1 MNPVF
6 AGTSSLYGSRACRQS
21 PMRFPKFIGLS
32 LLTRGLPLFQIDGVL
47 RDLIKGGNGFGVHFK
62 SLLHNDQVCKFLA
75 ISRLKLPPH
84 VRKSA
89 PRQCSANLPRVS
101 RRQRGLPEGLSA
113 LRHKSE
119 LPEHNGTQG
128 MSDGVLDPES
138 N

>member
-1 MNPVF
+1 
-6 AGTSSLYGSRACRQS
+6 
-21 PMRFPKFIGLS
+21 MRFPKFIGLS

-47 RDLIKGGNGFGVHFK
+47 RDLIKGGNGFGVQFK